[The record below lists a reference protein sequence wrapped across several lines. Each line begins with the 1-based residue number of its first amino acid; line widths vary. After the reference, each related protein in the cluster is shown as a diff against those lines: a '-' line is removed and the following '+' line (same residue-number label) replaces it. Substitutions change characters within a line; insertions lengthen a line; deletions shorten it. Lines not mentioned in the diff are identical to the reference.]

1 MFGHIIDYLLDR
13 DIYVILD
20 DTLINISNYAL
31 NDAELLKQLS
41 SGVQDLLGE
50 NILFSVYPKIG
61 ETFLC

>member
-1 MFGHIIDYLLDR
+1 MFGHIIDYLLNR

-41 SGVQDLLGE
+41 SGIKNLLGE